1 MPNLFNNLRECLG
14 FSHIIKSQSLKV
26 LIALSDMSFKLPIGV
41 ATIYISNSRLF
52 ILFVFI
58 LLISCSPV
66 NLEKPNQE
74 ASNKVEVTEEIKV
87 NKNLSEEIKN
97 DEKINQDSKFENK
110 IELVKNIILLVS
122 NKEDEKFVKQLVNIL
137 ELGIY
142 NKKLQSISI
151 DIKKYRNDKHLEEIV
166 ANNQRDGQIYIGPIS
181 NESTKTVIDFCNYK
195 VIFFSFSSEKNLA
208 KNCVY
213 LVNFFPKNELE
224 KIFESLDDES
234 KVALLYPENK
244 YGYTINSLI
253 DDVVNNSKTVLVNRS
268 SYKNDL
274 SNVRD
279 SIKELGKYELRK
291 YELERQKI
299 ILSNKKDEVSKK
311 RLKKLKKFNTT
322 SDYDFTHILI
332 ADYGLNLLQVAPLLP
347 YYDIDPNLVQFI
359 GTGVMDDENFFFE
372 PSLQGAIFP
381 GIEIDKRLDLINQ
394 YQEIYEDKMMRISTL
409 PYDLLGL
416 LNYVFNKNMS
426 YSETINLLNN
436 SKTKFEGVDGEFY
449 FKRNMI
455 ERNLSIL
462 KISNGKAIKLNR

>member
-1 MPNLFNNLRECLG
+1 MIEP
-14 FSHIIKSQSLKV
+14 H
-26 LIALSDMSFKLPIGV
+26 GV
-41 ATIYISNSRLF
+41 
-52 ILFVFI
+52 
-58 LLISCSPV
+58 
-66 NLEKPNQE
+66 
-74 ASNKVEVTEEIKV
+74 
-87 NKNLSEEIKN
+87 
-97 DEKINQDSKFENK
+97 
-110 IELVKNIILLVS
+110 
-122 NKEDEKFVKQLVNIL
+122 
-137 ELGIY
+137 
-142 NKKLQSISI
+142 
-151 DIKKYRNDKHLEEIV
+151 
-166 ANNQRDGQIYIGPIS
+166 
-181 NESTKTVIDFCNYK
+181 
-195 VIFFSFSSEKNLA
+195 
-208 KNCVY
+208 
-213 LVNFFPKNELE
+213 
-224 KIFESLDDES
+224 
-234 KVALLYPENK
+234 
-244 YGYTINSLI
+244 
-253 DDVVNNSKTVLVNRS
+253 
-268 SYKNDL
+268 

-299 ILSNKKDEVSKK
+299 ILSNKKDEASKK